1 MTALDRV
8 RWTLG
13 LVVVLLLIFSTG
25 RSNVDNSKR
34 IQAAIETIYADR
46 LVVKNIIYELRS
58 LLYEKELAVARDE
71 VGYFGTA
78 NDEANTR
85 ARELIVDFRRTY
97 LVPLEE
103 STLERFSTTFDAL
116 VASENEAGLVSG
128 SSIDDERAGPFV
140 ERLDRLVADLDVLA
154 RIQLDEGRRQRILGE
169 KAVESM
175 GQMAAVKR
183 YLLSAL
189 GILAMVII
197 LFIPKR
203 TGAN

>member
-203 TGAN
+203 TGAS

>member
-13 LVVVLLLIFSTG
+13 LVVVLLLIFSTA

-85 ARELIVDFRRTY
+85 ARELIADFRRTY

-203 TGAN
+203 TGAS